1 MSPTALFRRLIF
13 LLTMLVKRNYLLL
26 LPLLLLFIHCRPLQD
41 EKLTDVHWDFSDPEI
56 VKLYNF
62 QDQQNVDSLLAYFRH
77 ANPTYRYGAA
87 MAFGSFK
94 DKRAVDSLKTL
105 LQDEVIEVRIAAAYA
120 LGQIGETQA
129 ESSLVAAFINNDSVA
144 LTDELN
150 STILTAIGK
159 LGSEKQ
165 LLHLSTIK
173 TYLRAD
179 TLLLEGQAKGIYHFA
194 LRNMIHPEGTA
205 KMVDFIVRKG
215 YPQSVRL
222 IASNYLLRA
231 KGIALDSMALLELG
245 KVLEQ
250 DVDPNIR
257 MALMVGLGKTKSPAA
272 FRNIQNRLNTE
283 KDYRVKCQAIRA
295 LYNFDYVLAEPIV
308 TAMLRDPNT
317 HVSTTAANYFVD
329 NGNAIGANVYWQ
341 RARDSSLLHWPTKM
355 TLYKAANKH
364 MPAYFENTK
373 LQVNREIKQ
382 ILSTA
387 QNPYQ
392 KAAALDAFAE
402 YGWNYAFIKSQNFDG
417 EENVVRTASVE
428 ALAKIARAPNF
439 ATTFS
444 LSAKRVKQELADAF
458 TEVIIKGDPAMTA
471 VAAALLREPDLD
483 FKAYLDSLDFLQNTL
498 DKLDLPREVE
508 TYNELKKTIDYFSD
522 KENTEPYKIPYNHP
536 IDWEIF
542 KGIAKTVKAEIK
554 TSKGNITLQLMPDK
568 APGTV
573 VNFVQL
579 AKNGFFNGKNF
590 HRVVSNFV
598 VQGGCPRGDGYG
610 ALDYTIRSELP
621 PAYFDQEGLV
631 GMASAGNHTECTQF
645 FITHSPAFHLD
656 GNYTIFARV
665 AGGMEV
671 VHTIEQGD
679 LIESVTIQ

>member
-1 MSPTALFRRLIF
+1 MF
-13 LLTMLVKRNYLLL
+13 VKRNYLLL
-26 LPLLLLFIHCRPLQD
+26 LPFLLLFIHCRPLQD

-62 QDQQNVDSLLAYFRH
+62 QDQQNVDSLLVYFHH

-94 DKRAVDSLKTL
+94 DKRAVDGLKML
-105 LQDEVIEVRIAAAYA
+105 LQDEIIEVRDAAAYA
-120 LGQIGETQA
+120 LGQIGEAQA
-129 ESSLVAAFINNDSVA
+129 ESSLIAAFVNNDSID
-144 LTDELN
+144 LTDKLN

-165 LLHLSTIK
+165 LLNLSTIK

-194 LRNMIHPEGTA
+194 LRNMILPEGTA
-205 KMVDFIVRKG
+205 KMVDFIVRRG
-215 YPQSVRL
+215 YPQPVRL

-231 KGIALDSMALLELG
+231 KGIALDSMAILELG
-245 KVLEQ
+245 RVLEQ
-250 DVDPNIR
+250 DVDPNVR
-257 MALMVGLGKTKSPAA
+257 MALMVGLGKTKSLAA
-272 FRNIQNRLNTE
+272 LQHIQNRLNIE

-295 LYNFDYVLAEPIV
+295 LYNYDYVLAAPIV
-308 TAMLRDPNT
+308 TAMLVDPNA

-329 NGNAIGANVYWQ
+329 NGNPREANTYWQ

-364 MPAYFENTK
+364 MSAYFEVTK
-373 LQVNREIKQ
+373 SQVNREIKQ
-382 ILSTA
+382 ILATA

-402 YGWNYAFIKSQNFDG
+402 YGWNYASIKSQNFDG
-417 EENVVRTASVE
+417 EGNVVRTASVE

-458 TEVIIKGDPAMTA
+458 TEIITKRDPAMTA
-471 VAAALLREPDLD
+471 VAAAVLREPNLD
-483 FKAYLDSLDFLQNTL
+483 FKAYLDSLDFLQSTL
-498 DKLDLPREVE
+498 DKLALPREVE

-542 KGIAKTVKAEIK
+542 NGISKTVKAEIK

-598 VQGGCPRGDGYG
+598 IQGGCPRGDGYG

-665 AGGMEV
+665 VGGMEA
-671 VHTIEQGD
+671 VHSIEQGD
-679 LIESVTIQ
+679 LIESVTIN

>member
-1 MSPTALFRRLIF
+1 MF
-13 LLTMLVKRNYLLL
+13 VKRNYLLL
-26 LPLLLLFIHCRPLQD
+26 LPLLLLCLHCRPLQD
-41 EKLTDVHWDFSDPEI
+41 EKLTDVHWDFSDPGI

-62 QDQQNVDSLLAYFRH
+62 QDQQNIDSLLAYFRH
-77 ANPTYRYGAA
+77 TNPTYRYGAA

-105 LQDEVIEVRIAAAYA
+105 LLDEVIEVRIAAAYA

-129 ESSLVAAFINNDSVA
+129 ESSLIAAFINNDSVA

-165 LLHLSTIK
+165 LLNLSTIK

-179 TLLLEGQAKGIYHFA
+179 TLLLEGQARGIYHFA
-194 LRNMIHPEGTA
+194 LRNMILPEGTA

-222 IASNYLLRA
+222 IASNYLQRA
-231 KGIALDSMALLELG
+231 KGITLDSLAVLELG
-245 KVLEQ
+245 RTLEQ
-250 DVDPNIR
+250 DVDPDIR
-257 MALMVGLGKTKSPAA
+257 MALILGLGKTKSPAA
-272 FRNIQNRLNTE
+272 LRHIQNRLNIE

-295 LYNFDYVLAEPIV
+295 LYNFDYLLAEPIV
-308 TAMLRDPNT
+308 TAMLGDSNI
-317 HVSTTAANYFVD
+317 HVSSTAANYFVD
-329 NGNAIGANVYWQ
+329 NGNAVGANVYWQ

-364 MPAYFENTK
+364 LPAYFEVTK
-373 LQVNREIKQ
+373 SQVNREIKQ
-382 ILSTA
+382 ILTTA
-387 QNPYQ
+387 QSPYQ

-402 YGWNYAFIKSQNFDG
+402 YGWNYAVIKSQNFDG
-417 EENVVRTASVE
+417 EDNVVRTASVE
-428 ALAKIARAPNF
+428 ALAKIVRAPNF
-439 ATTFS
+439 ATTFGV
-444 LSAKRVKQELADAF
+444 SAKRVKQELADAF
-458 TEVIIKGDPAMTA
+458 TEVIIKRDPAMTA
-471 VAAALLREPDLD
+471 VAAAVLREPNLD
-483 FKAYLDSLDFLQNTL
+483 FKAYLDSLDFLQSTL

-522 KENTEPYKIPYNHP
+522 VENSEPYKVPYNHP

-542 KGIAKTVKAEIK
+542 SGISKTVKAVIK
-554 TSKGNITLQLMPDK
+554 TSKGNVTLQLMPDK

-590 HRVVSNFV
+590 HRVVPNFV
-598 VQGGCPRGDGYG
+598 IQGGCPRGDGFG
-610 ALDYTIRSELP
+610 ALDYTIRSELLP
-621 PAYFDQEGLV
+621 VHFDQEGLV

-671 VHTIEQGD
+671 VHLIEQGD